1 MTEEQFTKT
10 EPTPLIPYGWLRAIL
25 FLIAALIASAIFSF
39 IGMTILALLF
49 GIDFSTIATN
59 PSDFLKDI
67 GLPANITVTFFG
79 FMGMLGTAW
88 LFRRYI
94 DKKTFKSLGFEIFDY
109 KKDLIIG
116 LLVGFALIASGFI
129 ILSLLGT
136 LSIDNTNFNIP
147 LLIGYVLLFSI
158 GSLNEEIM
166 IRGYIL
172 SNFFDSMNKYIALI
186 ISSLLFAVMHL
197 ANANVTVVSLV
208 NIFLAGILLGIYYV
222 HKQNLWLPISLHF
235 SWNFFQGPIFGFEVS
250 GVDIRGVIVQDIHGP
265 DLLTGGSFGFEGS
278 VIATLLM
285 IITIV
290 LLHYRFQEKK

>member
-1 MTEEQFTKT
+1 
-10 EPTPLIPYGWLRAIL
+10 
-25 FLIAALIASAIFSF
+25 
-39 IGMTILALLF
+39 
-49 GIDFSTIATN
+49 
-59 PSDFLKDI
+59 
-67 GLPANITVTFFG
+67 
-79 FMGMLGTAW
+79 
-88 LFRRYI
+88 
-94 DKKTFKSLGFEIFDY
+94 
-109 KKDLIIG
+109 
-116 LLVGFALIASGFI
+116 
-129 ILSLLGT
+129 
-136 LSIDNTNFNIP
+136 
-147 LLIGYVLLFSI
+147 
-158 GSLNEEIM
+158 M

-235 SWNFFQGPIFGFEVS
+235 SWNFFRGPIFGFEVS